1 MRSSRSKAPQ
11 LIQARRS
18 ARLARN
24 PLVSDLDISALDGSP
39 GDTVSSFFTAEVRGV
54 RCKSVVEGLA
64 INGLRVLWKS
74 PPDRSRQI
82 AVRRVGHLLT
92 FSWTTTKRRIDHTAA
107 TRRSAAAT
115 AAAVP

>member
-1 MRSSRSKAPQ
+1 
-11 LIQARRS
+11 
-18 ARLARN
+18 
-24 PLVSDLDISALDGSP
+24 
-39 GDTVSSFFTAEVRGV
+39 
-54 RCKSVVEGLA
+54 
-64 INGLRVLWKS
+64 LRVLWKS